1 MKIALL
7 VPGGVD
13 RSGTVKVI
21 PCLLWLIERLT
32 AAGHDVHVFA
42 SRHEDRP
49 GSWPLLGATVRN
61 AGRRP
66 TAAWTFRLIAAEHRM
81 GPFDVIHAF
90 WSELGAIGAVAS
102 KLFRVPLV
110 LTLPGGDVVRLPDI
124 GYGSQLSRL
133 GRLKFSIAARA
144 ARQINTP
151 SRFMRSLA
159 AKLGVDAVVVPLGV
173 DLARWPPASPRPRDV
188 SVPVRLL
195 HVASLNRVKDQA
207 TLLEAIAVLRGRGV
221 ALELKIAGFDTLD
234 GEIQRMADRM
244 GLTDAVDF
252 LGELTHAELRPW
264 FDWADI
270 LVMTSRHEA
279 GPLVT
284 LEAAVAG
291 IPTVGTCVG
300 HIADLSPGAALSV
313 PVGDARA
320 LGDAIGE
327 LATDERRRLDMAAAA
342 QAFAI
347 RHDADF
353 TARTFLETYGRIRG
367 ATGPTAKRP
376 GDEPKRRSGAT
387 TTRTVRVAEG

>member
-32 AAGHDVHVFA
+32 AAGHEVHVFA

-49 GSWPLLGATVRN
+49 GSWRLLGATVRN
-61 AGRRP
+61 VARRP
-66 TAAWTFRLIAAEHRM
+66 TSAWMLRSIAAEHRK

-133 GRLKFSIAARA
+133 GRLKFRMATRG

-151 SRFMRSLA
+151 SRFMRDLA
-159 AKLGVDAVVVPLGV
+159 AKFGVDAVVVPLGV
-173 DLARWPPASPRPRDV
+173 DLARWPPAPPRPRDV

-195 HVASLNRVKDQA
+195 HVASLNRVKDQS

-221 ALELKIAGFDTLD
+221 GLELKIAGFDTLD
-234 GEIQRMADRM
+234 GEIQRMTGRM
-244 GLTDAVDF
+244 GLTDAVNF
-252 LGELTHAELRPW
+252 LGELTHAELRRW
-264 FDWADI
+264 FDWADL
-270 LVMTSRHEA
+270 LVMASRHEA
-279 GPLVT
+279 GPLVM

-291 IPTVGTCVG
+291 TPTVGTRVG
-300 HIADLSPGAALSV
+300 HIADQSPEAAWSV
-313 PVGDARA
+313 PVGDAPA
-320 LGDAIGE
+320 LAEAIGA
-327 LATDERRRLDMAAAA
+327 LAADETRRLNLAAAA
-342 QAFAI
+342 QAFAM

-353 TARTFLETYGRIRG
+353 TARTFLETYGSIRAG
-367 ATGPTAKRP
+367 
-376 GDEPKRRSGAT
+376 
-387 TTRTVRVAEG
+387 